1 MNIVGCLS
9 HNRFLLS
16 GHYLHLVDA
25 HASRS
30 GTARPE

>member
-1 MNIVGCLS
+1 MTTVGRLS
-9 HNRFLLS
+9 HNRLRQD

-30 GTARPE
+30 GTA